1 MRFLLCLLLLV
12 LGACAP
18 KTAAPDEAAKKK
30 VERKAGEPGEVH
42 LDADLRKTAGIIVV
56 AVEKRTLPTTFRVIG
71 KLTPD
76 EEKTHKAAAITDGRI
91 MKVYV
96 KVGDRVTAG
105 QVLARMHSHDIHE
118 ARSEFQKAKVELARL
133 DSQRAFAERS
143 RDRMK
148 RLLDLKAASQEQL
161 ESAERE
167 LRNTLAA
174 IDAAKAELVRTRAHI
189 EEFLD
194 VSADDPPDHKPGDL
208 DHDDD
213 LVPIKAPAAGVI
225 LSRNAN
231 VGTVA
236 KPGDELFVISDLS
249 SIWMMAAV
257 PEDAL
262 GKVRIGMSAQVFVR
276 AFDGRPFPGRIA
288 RIGDQLDAE
297 TRTVQVRIVLTN
309 ASGQLKPEMYA
320 TAEAVSGGSEEAL
333 YVPQES
339 VQELNGHAIVFVQTA
354 DDKFV
359 ARAVETG
366 ARMGGLVTIRS
377 GLDASNRVAARGAF
391 VLKSQMLKSTLGE
404 E

>member
-1 MRFLLCLLLLV
+1 MKRLLLLPLLL
-12 LGACAP
+12 LGACTP
-18 KTAAPDEAAKKK
+18 KTEAPAAAAKKEDK
-30 VERKAGEPGEVH
+30 KAGEPGEVH
-42 LDADLRKTAGIIVV
+42 LDQELRKTAGIVV
-56 AVEKRTLPTTFRVIG
+56 VGVEKRNMPTTLRVIG
-71 KLTPD
+71 RLTPD

-91 MKVYV
+91 MKVLV

-118 ARSEFQKAKVELARL
+118 ARSEYQKAKVELARL
-133 DSQRAFAERS
+133 ESQRGYAEKS
-143 RDRMK
+143 RDRVK

-161 ESAERE
+161 EHAESE

-174 IDAAKAELVRTRAHI
+174 IEAAKAELIRTRVHI

-194 VSADDPPDHKPGDL
+194 VSADDPPGHKPGDL

-213 LVPIKAPAAGVI
+213 LIPVKAPAAGIV
-225 LSRNAN
+225 LSRSAN
-231 VGTVA
+231 MGTVV
-236 KPGDELFVISDLS
+236 KPGDDLFVISELS
-249 SIWMMAAV
+249 SLWMMAAV
-257 PEDAL
+257 PEESL
-262 GKVRIGMSAQVFVR
+262 GKVRAGMNAQVFVR
-276 AFDGRPFPGRIA
+276 AFDDRPFPGRIT

-297 TRTVQVRIVLTN
+297 TRTVQARIVLAN
-309 ASGQLKPEMYA
+309 ANGQLKPEMYA
-320 TAEAVSGGSEEAL
+320 TAEIVSGGSEEAL

-354 DDKFV
+354 EDKFV

-366 ARMGGLVTIRS
+366 ARMGGLVAIRS

-391 VLKSQMLKSTLGE
+391 VLKSQMLKSTLVE